1 MPPDKSS
8 PVSGALLSDFRKVLD
23 GAGKRD
29 PPIAHMPV
37 PSPDDGPPKGW
48 RVVRGLSVKSRK
60 IVNLLS
66 KKMRMGQLPVF
77 ESLDRGEMA

>member
-1 MPPDKSS
+1 MKAI
-8 PVSGALLSDFRKVLD
+8 GNYLR
-23 GAGKRD
+23 
-29 PPIAHMPV
+29 
-37 PSPDDGPPKGW
+37 
-48 RVVRGLSVKSRK
+48 VKSRK